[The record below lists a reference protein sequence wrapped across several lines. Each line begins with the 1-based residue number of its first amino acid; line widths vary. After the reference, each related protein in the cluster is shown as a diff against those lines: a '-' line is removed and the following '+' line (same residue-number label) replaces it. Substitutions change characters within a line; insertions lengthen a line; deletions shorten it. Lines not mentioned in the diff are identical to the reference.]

1 MDYDSAYRAFL
12 NQRINAGKKKVPF
25 EINFKDWCDI
35 WAEHIHQRGKLQ
47 LQRIEKSLGYVEGNL
62 RIAERPRKTCTR

>member
-25 EINFKDWCDI
+25 DINFKHWCDL
-35 WAEHIHQRGKLQ
+35 WAPHIHQRTKLQ

-62 RIAERPRKTCTR
+62 RIGERQGKS